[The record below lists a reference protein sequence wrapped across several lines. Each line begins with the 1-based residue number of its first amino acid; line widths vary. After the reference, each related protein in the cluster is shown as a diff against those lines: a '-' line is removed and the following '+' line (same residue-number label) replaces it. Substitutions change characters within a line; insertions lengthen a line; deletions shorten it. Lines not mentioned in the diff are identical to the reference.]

1 MSFANKPSRPDSADV
16 RKLRAEY
23 QKKAQ
28 EFRDSG
34 DAATKAKLKDE
45 KAKAFQRVVE
55 QMTHERRAN
64 LAEEH
69 KVLARMG
76 KFKTN
81 EQLAREKA
89 ESDAA
94 KASRREVQES
104 RRPA

>member
-64 LAEEH
+64 LAEQH
-69 KVLARMG
+69 TVLAAQG
-76 KFKTN
+76 KYKTN
-81 EQLAREKA
+81 EMLAAEKA
-89 ESDAA
+89 KAEAA
-94 KASRREVQES
+94 KASQR
-104 RRPA
+104 